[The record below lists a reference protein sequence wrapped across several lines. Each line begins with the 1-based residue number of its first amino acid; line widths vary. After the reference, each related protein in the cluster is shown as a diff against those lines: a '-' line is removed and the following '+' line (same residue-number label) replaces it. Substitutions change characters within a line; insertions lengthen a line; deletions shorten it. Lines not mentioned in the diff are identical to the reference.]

1 MVNVECT
8 ILTVCIIS
16 FISNFTSTESL
27 FKLVIVPRILLNK
40 CSLKLLVI
48 ITGKPILSPK
58 FLETGNWLKSIQI
71 LHLLIY
77 KSRIHLEF
85 ASALNNY
92 QINVHTHLH
101 FPKVCLRVKK
111 ATVSSDGV
119 PISNSFTHFIRFGSS
134 WRWIIFK
141 IIVLGKNSLKHGN
154 IKQCLPESPYS

>member
-16 FISNFTSTESL
+16 FISNFTSTEL

-85 ASALNNY
+85 ASAWNNY

-111 ATVSSDGV
+111 
-119 PISNSFTHFIRFGSS
+119 PLFHLMEYQFQIHLHI
-134 WRWIIFK
+134 
-141 IIVLGKNSLKHGN
+141 L
-154 IKQCLPESPYS
+154 